1 MDKLIKL
8 LYMVGYSWI
17 VIVGVYILLQYI
29 RVLVTDGLP
38 FEQRLLSFLNLWNIL
53 FVLMS
58 LMPGLVCILVS
69 DYLQKK
75 QRGKN

>member
-1 MDKLIKL
+1 MDKLIKP
-8 LYMVGYSWI
+8 LYMIGYCWI

-53 FVLMS
+53 FALIS
-58 LMPGLVCILVS
+58 LMPGLVCILAS
-69 DYLQKK
+69 DYLQKR